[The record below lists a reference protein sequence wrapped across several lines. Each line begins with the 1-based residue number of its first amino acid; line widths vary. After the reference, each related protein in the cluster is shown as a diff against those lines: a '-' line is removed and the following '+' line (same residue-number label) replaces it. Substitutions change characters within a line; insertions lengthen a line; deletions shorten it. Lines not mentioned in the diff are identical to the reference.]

1 MNNDKLEE
9 ILNRYPPSRE
19 HLIAI
24 LQEVQEA
31 EGFLSRE
38 AIVRI
43 AARLKLATGKIYGVA
58 TFYNQFRFQSSGKY
72 HIQLCRGTACHVKGS
87 SAALDCLERELGIH
101 PGETSADGL
110 FSLEVTPCLGA
121 CGLAPVMSVNG
132 EIHSCVD
139 EIKIKTILTALRSS
153 AAAGGDEL

>member
-1 MNNDKLEE
+1 MNNDSLDE
-9 ILNRYPPSRE
+9 ILDRYPPSRE
-19 HLIAI
+19 HLISI
-24 LQEVQEA
+24 LQDVQDQN
-31 EGFLSRE
+31 GYLSRD

-43 AARLKLATGKIYGVA
+43 AERLKMATAKIYGVA

-72 HIQLCRGTACHVKGS
+72 HIMLCRGTACHVKGS
-87 SAALDCLERELGIH
+87 SAALACLERELGIH

-110 FSLEVTPCLGA
+110 FSLEITPCLGA

-139 EIKIKTILTALRSS
+139 ELKIRTILADLRAS
-153 AAAGGDEL
+153 AAAGSDEP